1 MPPKKGYPY
10 KSLYHKARPLMANA
24 KHEFTRGG
32 HTYFAKRYEIE
43 VLEVPVQAYVYVD
56 KDNAL
61 SGSRT
66 WRLAHED
73 EYEKLTEGEKNW
85 LSVRFGFFVLIST
98 EAKGADELLDD
109 YFGRTSIESVFKT
122 SKEYL
127 DLLPLAKSGI
137 STCKLFGRTQSLM
150 CTKKRD
156 GTVIVEVANKQARE
170 FYQTL
175 KVKVPSSVDLSEF
188 KLRTLGLKSKGA

>member
-1 MPPKKGYPY
+1 M
-10 KSLYHKARPLMANA
+10 
-24 KHEFTRGG
+24 
-32 HTYFAKRYEIE
+32 
-43 VLEVPVQAYVYVD
+43 
-56 KDNAL
+56 
-61 SGSRT
+61 
-66 WRLAHED
+66 
-73 EYEKLTEGEKNW
+73 
-85 LSVRFGFFVLIST
+85 
-98 EAKGADELLDD
+98 DD

-122 SKEYL
+122 RGEYL
-127 DLLPLAKSGI
+127 DLLPLSKWSDLTVRGKILSDIVATIALLQLRKLLAKSGI

>member
-1 MPPKKGYPY
+1 M
-10 KSLYHKARPLMANA
+10 
-24 KHEFTRGG
+24 
-32 HTYFAKRYEIE
+32 
-43 VLEVPVQAYVYVD
+43 
-56 KDNAL
+56 
-61 SGSRT
+61 
-66 WRLAHED
+66 
-73 EYEKLTEGEKNW
+73 
-85 LSVRFGFFVLIST
+85 
-98 EAKGADELLDD
+98 
-109 YFGRTSIESVFKT
+109 FKT
-122 SKEYL
+122 SKVPG
-127 DLLPLAKSGI
+127 LLPLSKWSDLTVGKILSDIATIALLQLRKLLAKSGI